1 MEVQFIDDT
10 SDICCCEGFIMR
22 RGVSDLYVYVI
33 LEGISTSGDIHM
45 KQTRVVCRPNG
56 NQFSYGYVT
65 DDMQGEMPS
74 VATMK
79 WLNRMPR
86 HRRHKMLLIVC
97 RTAASTL
104 VQLVQLQRE

>member
-79 WLNRMPR
+79 WLNQN
-86 HRRHKMLLIVC
+86 
-97 RTAASTL
+97 AATQKTQDAAYRLQDGSIYTSTIGATTT
-104 VQLVQLQRE
+104 

>member
-45 KQTRVVCRPNG
+45 KQTRVEYQNG
-56 NQFSYGYVT
+56 GPLKQNLTTHMDTRSPVICTSLSSEHFGSSPVY
-65 DDMQGEMPS
+65 
-74 VATMK
+74 
-79 WLNRMPR
+79 
-86 HRRHKMLLIVC
+86 
-97 RTAASTL
+97 
-104 VQLVQLQRE
+104 